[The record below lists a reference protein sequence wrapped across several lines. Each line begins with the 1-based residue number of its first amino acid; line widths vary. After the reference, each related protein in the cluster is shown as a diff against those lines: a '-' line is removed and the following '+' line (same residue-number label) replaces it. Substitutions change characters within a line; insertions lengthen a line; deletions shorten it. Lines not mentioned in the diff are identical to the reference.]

1 MSSEGDALGASYSRG
16 ERDYAGDA
24 TTLADPH
31 VPAGRTG
38 RPGIS
43 FLVVSA
49 WATALVALWVYR
61 RALVRALQAARAG
74 TLKPRAALVHVR
86 SALKSCSAA
95 SRRRF
100 AATWS
105 AFPAKPSTS
114 STLADDPDPS
124 SGFAPAARAPPLAV
138 TVDPPG
144 VEDGRWT
151 QHWDVSPRPSTSAD
165 DRANDDGKTSAA
177 SATSTRTSSGTS
189 GEKKKKRDGGRRED
203 SRRGFVPGCRNDRRA
218 LGRARRGGR
227 PVPVR
232 LGASRA
238 QV

>member
-61 RALVRALQAARAG
+61 RAVVRALQAARAG

-100 AATWS
+100 AG
-105 AFPAKPSTS
+105 S
-114 STLADDPDPS
+114 SNS
-124 SGFAPAARAPPLAV
+124 SSLP
-138 TVDPPG
+138 
-144 VEDGRWT
+144 
-151 QHWDVSPRPSTSAD
+151 
-165 DRANDDGKTSAA
+165 
-177 SATSTRTSSGTS
+177 
-189 GEKKKKRDGGRRED
+189 
-203 SRRGFVPGCRNDRRA
+203 
-218 LGRARRGGR
+218 
-227 PVPVR
+227 
-232 LGASRA
+232 
-238 QV
+238 